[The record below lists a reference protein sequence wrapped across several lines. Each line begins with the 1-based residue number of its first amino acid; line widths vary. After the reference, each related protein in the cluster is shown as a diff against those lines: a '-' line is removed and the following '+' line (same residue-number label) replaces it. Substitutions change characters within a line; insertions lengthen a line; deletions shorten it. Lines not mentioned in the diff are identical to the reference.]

1 MNTKGIDF
9 FKQKIKER
17 LKQIKDDIP
26 EIRYKLWIA
35 SIDACD
41 DYNSLKEM
49 AELDMQIEMFNY
61 TRNEI
66 NPKIE
71 RLNLEIE
78 KLRRANGLIESDKPG
93 DYSRK
98 ELTEDFYNPE
108 ITLAMCALLAEDE
121 KNEDDDT
128 LYTEETCEAFSQID
142 TVPDDELYIE
152 DEEENEEDD
161 LFSDFDEF
169 DTEVRHI
176 SKETDSVEN
185 NDTDVDIDIDID
197 SYVEYNDLE
206 GDSEENDLDS
216 ELDSFIDDEDQE
228 DENDSD
234 ALDSELD
241 SFIDDEDQEDE
252 NDSEENELDSELDS
266 FIDEDQEDE
275 NDSDALDSELDSF
288 IDDEDQEDEN
298 DSEENDLDSELDSF
312 VSDED
317 IFGDSDDEDT
327 LDSELESSIDDST
340 IFGDRDDE
348 GKLDSELDSL
358 VDDTEIFGESS
369 IEDDLDSEFDSFV
382 GDDDIFGDTNEDDDL
397 DNMLSASLS
406 EEEDND
412 ESDSLFGGVADSDF
426 GDLDDETDQ
435 IDDIEGLD
443 AFVDQ
448 GSDSSKNFNIQGTTR
463 SRETSSNKVVKNL
476 QNVFDNGTER
486 GKQTQKVF
494 NTLTSGMFKI
504 SNGIG
509 KKLGKGIKSLN
520 DMGITKLKDNEEWEA
535 YEHKNERAI
544 KKITSKK

>member
-128 LYTEETCEAFSQID
+128 LYNEETCEAFSQID

-152 DEEENEEDD
+152 DEEENKEDD

-176 SKETDSVEN
+176 NKETDSIEN
-185 NDTDVDIDIDID
+185 SDTDVDIDIA
-197 SYVEYNDLE
+197 SYVQYDDLE
-206 GDSEENDLDS
+206 DENDSEEEDLDS
-216 ELDSFIDDEDQE
+216 ELDSFISEEDSE
-228 DENDSD
+228 DENDSEED
-234 ALDSELD
+234 LDSELD
-241 SFIDDEDQEDE
+241 SFISEEDSEDE
-252 NDSEENELDSELDS
+252 NDSEEDLDSELDS
-266 FIDEDQEDE
+266 FISEEDSEDE
-275 NDSDALDSELDSF
+275 NDSEDDGLDSELGLFISSEGESEEGDESSLDSELDSF
-288 IDDEDQEDEN
+288 I
-298 DSEENDLDSELDSF
+298 
-312 VSDED
+312 SDED

-327 LDSELESSIDDST
+327 LDSELESSIDDSDL
-340 IFGDRDDE
+340 FGDSDDE
-348 GKLDSELDSL
+348 DKLDSELDSL
-358 VDDTEIFGESS
+358 VDDTDIFGESND
-369 IEDDLDSEFDSFV
+369 EDDLDSEFDSFV

-426 GDLDDETDQ
+426 GDLDDEADQ

-443 AFVDQ
+443 AFVDH
-448 GSDSSKNFNIQGTTR
+448 GSDPSKNFNTQGITR

-520 DMGITKLKDNEEWEA
+520 DMGITKLKDNEE
-535 YEHKNERAI
+535 
-544 KKITSKK
+544 